1 MPRLGNKTT
10 PTRPRFQRS
19 LDLTEWLNLL
29 IGQRIEQEF
38 KQRLEEEREYWRC
51 HVLDPIEA
59 EGERLAVLV
68 EEEHRKLIDCV
79 KADHKVA
86 DLVEWNHEQS
96 KRLIAEVTE
105 SFDWVF
111 DRIQAKLDQFATL
124 GMRRP
129 DQSSP
134 ARNQGQGGAAGQS
147 EAGICS
153 PK

>member
-1 MPRLGNKTT
+1 MRILRMLDVFAIVLAHPAQIHQLIDH
-10 PTRPRFQRS
+10 TRM
-19 LDLTEWLNLL
+19 
-29 IGQRIEQEF
+29 
-38 KQRLEEEREYWRC
+38 
-51 HVLDPIEA
+51 PIEHQNRA
-59 EGERLAVLV
+59 RII
-68 EEEHRKLIDCV
+68 K
-79 KADHKVA
+79 A
-86 DLVEWNHEQS
+86 DLVESNHEQS
-96 KRLIAEVTE
+96 KRLIAEVIE
-105 SFDWVF
+105 SFDLVF